1 MGLTANTFK
10 QRYGGH
16 KGDFKNS
23 EKRTSS
29 TLSGHIWRLK
39 DQVKDFEID
48 CFFLKVIKFR
58 AGSYSFK
65 CMVYHLINKHLGANN
80 VFIMFGMDI
89 NAFPKG

>member
-1 MGLTANTFK
+1 MRAGGSGPGQGLLMA
-10 QRYGGH
+10 
-16 KGDFKNS
+16 
-23 EKRTSS
+23 
-29 TLSGHIWRLK
+29 LS
-39 DQVKDFEID
+39 